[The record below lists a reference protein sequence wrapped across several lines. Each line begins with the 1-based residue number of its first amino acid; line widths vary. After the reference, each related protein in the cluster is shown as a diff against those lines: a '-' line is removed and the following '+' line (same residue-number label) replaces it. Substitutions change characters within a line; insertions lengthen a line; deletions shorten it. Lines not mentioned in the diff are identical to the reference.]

1 MDTGRQSG
9 TLRSGRTIA
18 EPSIPRIAVV
28 DDDARV
34 RRLLRNVF
42 EEAGYRITEAGGEAE
57 LMAALKRHTISLI
70 TLDLNLRHEDGLA
83 IARAVR
89 RESDVAII
97 MVTARTD
104 DADRIAGL
112 EVGADDYITKPFNVR
127 EVLAR
132 VRAVLRRTNVRSAS
146 VSPPVGDVLR
156 FGSHVLDIAA
166 RELRTT
172 AGRNVPLTSAEFNL
186 LAVLANHPGRVLSRE
201 RLLDFTTGDA
211 AEPLERSID
220 TIVARLRKKIET
232 GSNAPQLI
240 KTVRGAGYIFSAK
253 PQRSAG

>member
-1 MDTGRQSG
+1 MYTGRQSG
-9 TLRSGRTIA
+9 AMRNGRPVA
-18 EPSIPRIAVV
+18 EPSISRIAVV

-42 EEAGYRITEAGGEAE
+42 EQAGYRVSEAGSEAE
-57 LMAALKRHTISLI
+57 LIAALKRFNISLI
-70 TLDLNLRHEDGLA
+70 TLDLNMRHEDGLS

-112 EVGADDYITKPFNVR
+112 EIGADDYITKPFNVR

-132 VRAVLRRTNVRSAS
+132 VRAVLRRTHARSAS
-146 VSPPVGDVLR
+146 ASRPDGDVLR
-156 FGSHVLDIAA
+156 FGNYVFDIAA
-166 RELRTT
+166 RELRTA
-172 AGRNVPLTSAEFNL
+172 AGRTVALTGAEFNL
-186 LAVLANHPGRVLSRE
+186 LAVLASHPGRVLSRE
-201 RLLDFTTGDA
+201 SLLDLTGGDN

-220 TIVARLRKKIET
+220 TIVGRLRKKIEG
-232 GSNAPQLI
+232 GSTAPQLI
-240 KTVRGAGYIFSAK
+240 KTVRGAGYIFTAK
-253 PQRSAG
+253 PQR